1 MGGGPASVL
10 KHTELAP
17 SLLPRLIAAAA
28 PAFARAYRGDRSI
41 PAASAI
47 SGRDQCG
54 GRPAAYRPRAAGL
67 PRQSRARSRRGGPAH
82 YWQYVEPEAR
92 LCTGICREELT
103 LFQRVLESEVAVERV
118 THILEGAGRCA
129 YRVTP
134 L

>member
-1 MGGGPASVL
+1 MRVLTAATDPFRPRQRYQDEINAAVVPQLIGPAQRAFLGKAVRGVDV
-10 KHTELAP
+10 AG
-17 SLLPRLIAAAA
+17 PRII
-28 PAFARAYRGDRSI
+28 GE
-41 PAASAI
+41 
-47 SGRDQCG
+47 
-54 GRPAAYRPRAAGL
+54 
-67 PRQSRARSRRGGPAH
+67 
-82 YWQYVEPEAR
+82 YVEPEAR